1 MIQII
6 GGAGFVGSR
15 LAQVLVNQGRQFE
28 IFDKSIDGPG
38 YCDVTEPSTLAS
50 LPYGGDV
57 VINLA
62 AEHRDDVHLRRYM
75 IKSTFKAR
83 EMCVITVER
92 EHSTNCFHQL
102 CRSIWV
108 CG

>member
-50 LPYGGDV
+50 CHTGG
-57 VINLA
+57 
-62 AEHRDDVHLRRYM
+62 
-75 IKSTFKAR
+75 T
-83 EMCVITVER
+83 
-92 EHSTNCFHQL
+92 
-102 CRSIWV
+102 W
-108 CG
+108 